1 MRHVMSCIV
10 LRFHKNKYQA
20 ACYFLTSHSG
30 ECYLRQSESL
40 LWAGWGQDTPDFLAD
55 CWKEIAMI
63 SCHFRARKC
72 STIRPERS
80 NPQSVSLLL
89 PPWNKSLNRCHWKPR
104 LAGKEGR
111 QIAWQWVDW
120 KHVNCRWTLDWLSYA
135 RQEMG
140 WPTISGRAKWD
151 QTGFLFPGFSRAAC
165 MFPKRICSISG
176 SARIR
181 TREHPQ
187 IRCINSGNEAW

>member
-1 MRHVMSCIV
+1 MSYMV
-10 LRFHKNKYQA
+10 FRFDKNKYQA
-20 ACYFLTSHSG
+20 ACNFLPSLCS
-30 ECYLRQSESL
+30 ECYLRPCESL
-40 LWAGWGQDTPDFLAD
+40 LWAGWGQDTPDVLAD

-89 PPWNKSLNRCHWKPR
+89 LPWNKSPNWRRWKQR
-104 LAGKEGR
+104 LEKEER
-111 QIAWQWVDW
+111 QIARQWVDW

-140 WPTISGRAKWD
+140 WPAISGRAKWD
-151 QTGFLFPGFSRAAC
+151 QTGFFPRVQLRC
-165 MFPKRICSISG
+165 MHVSKKDLLNFCG
-176 SARIR
+176 SVHVH
-181 TREHPQ
+181 TRERPQ